1 MHRPT
6 LRSLFSASLAVLAI
20 TAPLSFQTADAA
32 PTAAA
37 SQISNDDYIVHVV
50 RKGDTLIT
58 LADAWFVR
66 PGDYRAVQKL
76 NNIANP
82 YRIPVGFRLKIP
94 HDLLRF
100 RPTNAT
106 VISFRGQVS
115 IRKAAQSINA
125 AKGGKLSEGTVIITG
140 PNSSIS
146 LSLEDGSTFTLPS
159 NSRVR
164 LARLRHLLLPDSID
178 YELALENGR
187 AQTRV
192 VPLRKPEGRY
202 RLRTPV
208 AVSAVRGTEFRN
220 GYDEASAT
228 SLAELVEGAIAIT
241 TDKGGADSAANLT
254 PGKGLVASAN
264 GVTVESLLS
273 APDVVSGIGIQ
284 RNVLVSFIMAPD
296 SQAQRYKL
304 IVARDSALLD
314 IVAEGETLSQ
324 ELQVADLANGNYFA
338 QITSVAQSGL
348 EGMPTN
354 IAFKRRLSTISAS
367 AGASDDGYKFS
378 WTGAGEGTA
387 LYHLQVMRLGNA
399 NAQGVM
405 IVDEPAL
412 ASDHLLLSDLPP
424 GKYRWRVGKHLFAEG
439 EHDQVWT
446 EFQDLTVGE

>member
-1 MHRPT
+1 MQRPMF
-6 LRSLFSASLAVLAI
+6 RSLFTAGLSIAALCAPIAHAPAFAAPAASASR
-20 TAPLSFQTADAA
+20 TTQ
-32 PTAAA
+32 
-37 SQISNDDYIVHVV
+37 DDHIIHVV

-66 PGDYRAVQKL
+66 PADYRAVQKL
-76 NNIANP
+76 NNIADP
-82 YRIPVGFRLKIP
+82 FRIPVGFRLKIP
-94 HDLLRF
+94 HDVLRF
-100 RPTNAT
+100 RATNAT
-106 VISFRGQVS
+106 VVSFRGQVA

-125 AKGGKLSEGTVIITG
+125 AKGGKLGEGTVIVTG

-192 VPLRKPEGRY
+192 APLRKPEGRY

-228 SLAELVEGAIAIT
+228 SLAELVEGALIVA
-241 TDKGGADSAANLT
+241 TDKGDGADTNLT
-254 PGKGLVASAN
+254 PGKGLVASAS
-264 GVTVESLLS
+264 GVTVEQLLS
-273 APDVVSGIGIQ
+273 APGVVSGIGTQ
-284 RNVLVSFIMAPD
+284 RDVLVSFKLAPD
-296 SQAQRYKL
+296 AQAQRYKL
-304 IVARDSALLD
+304 VIARDSALLD
-314 IVAEGETLSQ
+314 IVAEGESNVP

-338 QITSVAQSGL
+338 QMSAVAASGL

-354 IAFKRRLSTISAS
+354 VAFKRRLSTVTAT
-367 AGASDDGYKFS
+367 AGATDDGFRFS

-387 LYHLQVMRLGNA
+387 LYHLQITRQPESG
-399 NAQGVM
+399 QSDI